1 VGFEA
6 ASAAALEGN
15 FGTFTFDAATG
26 EWTYELDHSKVQ
38 HLGKD
43 EESEETLVVKSK
55 DGTATETIKVKVQG
69 KNDDPEI
76 TSDAASRELDESD
89 DALATSGKVDFSDDD
104 AKDNP
109 EASYTPAS
117 GASINATGVTL
128 SLEQQDALK
137 AAFSVAKGGEWSFNL
152 ASPDYLPA
160 GAIITAVYTVVVSD
174 GKGGTVSQPVT
185 LTIKGTN
192 DGPLVSEIGGAP
204 VDDGDEDVDIQISK
218 ADLLSKFTDVDGDAL
233 EIVTISS
240 TKGTFVLNGEGTHY
254 TFKPNLNYNGEV
266 TLDYT
271 VSDGVVTA
279 SNTVS
284 FSLRA
289 VNDDPE
295 LTGAAATL
303 ANATQGVA
311 YTITAA
317 DLLQGFSDVD
327 SATLSVSGLTASG
340 GTLVNNNNGT
350 WTFTASST
358 GPVTLNYSVNDGD
371 GGTVPA
377 SQSVTVVAPPYT
389 SPSVFNGSGDP
400 NDRDAEANGTN
411 QSGTISGNDVKGTNG
426 NDNIVLTSNT
436 NNNNIVAGAGQ
447 DNVVS
452 GPATSTS
459 QGNNNDNDRVY
470 AGSGNDTVLGGV
482 GNDHIW
488 GGSGNDS
495 INGGLGN
502 DHIYGGFGADTLTG
516 GEGSDNFYYLD
527 RRDTG
532 DTITDF
538 NAAQGDKI
546 NLAALKTGPGF
557 VFDGAISNAGAMS
570 AYGVGYK
577 FDGSKTTVF
586 VDVTGDGVADM
597 EIYLTGVTSLS
608 DGAFNFG

>member
-1 VGFEA
+1 
-6 ASAAALEGN
+6 
-15 FGTFTFDAATG
+15 
-26 EWTYELDHSKVQ
+26 
-38 HLGKD
+38 
-43 EESEETLVVKSK
+43 
-55 DGTATETIKVKVQG
+55 
-69 KNDDPEI
+69 
-76 TSDAASRELDESD
+76 
-89 DALATSGKVDFSDDD
+89 
-104 AKDNP
+104 
-109 EASYTPAS
+109 
-117 GASINATGVTL
+117 
-128 SLEQQDALK
+128 
-137 AAFSVAKGGEWSFNL
+137 
-152 ASPDYLPA
+152 
-160 GAIITAVYTVVVSD
+160 
-174 GKGGTVSQPVT
+174 
-185 LTIKGTN
+185 
-192 DGPLVSEIGGAP
+192 
-204 VDDGDEDVDIQISK
+204 
-218 ADLLSKFTDVDGDAL
+218 
-233 EIVTISS
+233 
-240 TKGTFVLNGEGTHY
+240 
-254 TFKPNLNYNGEV
+254 
-266 TLDYT
+266 
-271 VSDGVVTA
+271 
-279 SNTVS
+279 
-284 FSLRA
+284 